1 MKRRDFIK
9 SAALLPLFGCEKSA
23 SEEMTVPVRSALAIA
38 EALFPP
44 GKPFNV
50 DVKNTDFARRMK
62 KTLKILPPKESF
74 LMKAGL
80 TLIEYM
86 PKYFS
91 FHFKRLS
98 SLSIEERKNYLRGW
112 EESVLTFKRIA
123 FKGIK
128 QIICL
133 VYGSLPEV
141 KKEIGFAYPCG
152 SNGRTLWEEQD
163 DLRDSL

>member
-1 MKRRDFIK
+1 MKRREFLKI
-9 SAALLPLFGCEKSA
+9 SFLLPTFSCAKHTEHEIPAYLLSA
-23 SEEMTVPVRSALAIA
+23 FAITG
-38 EALFPP
+38 ALFPE

-50 DVKNTDFARRMK
+50 DLKKTEFLKRMD
-62 KTLKILPPKESF
+62 KTLKIMPQRESF
-74 LMKAGL
+74 LMKTGL
-80 TLIEYM
+80 TIIEYM

-98 SLSIEERKNYLRGW
+98 DLDIEERRKYLLGW
-112 EESVLTFKRIA
+112 EESSIFLKRIV

-141 KKEIGFAYPCG
+141 KKEIAFAYPCG
-152 SNGRTLWEEQD
+152 SYGRTIWEE
-163 DLRDSL
+163 